1 MFLGRDLNKLDEK
14 YRLTVPA
21 RYRDDLGEGAYILQ
35 GFDRNLWVLTPQIFE
50 AMAQRVNHTSVT
62 EGDSRLLRRM
72 FFSTA
77 ERVALDKSG
86 RILIPEFLRNHAG
99 LQSEVWVIGS
109 GAYFEIWSPSEWMQ
123 QDLRLQDAAAN
134 SQRFSSLGLSTDI

>member
-14 YRLTVPA
+14 YRLTIPA
-21 RYRDDLGEGAYILQ
+21 RYREDLADGAYILQ
-35 GFDRNLWVLTPQIFE
+35 GFDRNLWVLIPPIFE
-50 AMAQRVNHTSVT
+50 AMAQRVNQTSVT

-77 ERVALDKSG
+77 ERVELDKSG

-99 LQSEVWVIGS
+99 LQGEVWLVGS
-109 GAYFEIWSPSEWMQ
+109 GSYFEIWSPAEWMQ

-134 SQRFSSLGLSTDI
+134 SQRFSGLGLSTNI